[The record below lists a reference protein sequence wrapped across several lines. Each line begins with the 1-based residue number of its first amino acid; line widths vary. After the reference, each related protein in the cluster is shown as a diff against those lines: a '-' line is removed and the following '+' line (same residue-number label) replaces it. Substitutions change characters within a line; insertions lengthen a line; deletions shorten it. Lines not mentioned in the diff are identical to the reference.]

1 MDLLSWIGQ
10 AAKRQ
15 DGYIDR
21 AKRLAESFPSLEG
34 LEAEMEGRVEALT
47 RKLKADK
54 ITFSEF
60 QRASAEDTLISSVA
74 ATMMGLG
81 KMEVPQSLYSEAM
94 GQMKFLWN
102 FFDDIK
108 LSLETNRLS
117 DEEDYEEVEEE
128 DADWYYPVPGE
139 DEPLEV
145 SGSSRTVSASVVTPP
160 TSLVIPATGA
170 QATTAA
176 IRAAKTTEAE
186 IEKREK
192 GRKVSPTASTETQAE
207 EAEKESKPRVTKRG
221 PATWNG
227 LAARLKRFLV
237 TPLYRWFNT
246 GEASKKRDTGF
257 REMRRNSRHDKRV
270 CEDCKYYDS
279 LGWVPIGSLPMP
291 GVGCRCHDRCR
302 CRITYR

>member
-1 MDLLSWIGQ
+1 MELLTFIGQ

-15 DGYIDR
+15 DGYINR
-21 AKRLAESFPSLEG
+21 AQRLAESFPSLEG
-34 LEAEMEGRVEALT
+34 LEEEMEGRAEALT

-74 ATMMGLG
+74 AVMLGLG
-81 KMEVPQSLYSEAM
+81 ETQVSPVLYSEAM

-108 LSLETNRLS
+108 LSLETGRLT
-117 DEEDYEEVEEE
+117 DEEDYLEEE
-128 DADWYYPVPGE
+128 DDGWYYPVPGE

-145 SGSSRTVSASVVTPP
+145 SGSPESTSAPVITPP
-160 TSLVIPATGA
+160 TSLVIPVTGA
-170 QATTAA
+170 RAADAA
-176 IRAAKTTEAE
+176 IKAAKTTELE

-192 GRKVSPTASTETQAE
+192 GKKVSPTASTDTQAQ
-207 EAEKESKPRVTKRG
+207 EAEKESKPRATKRG

-227 LAARLKRFLV
+227 LGARLKRFLV
-237 TPLYRWFNT
+237 TPLWRWFNT
-246 GEASKKRDTGF
+246 GKATKSKTGGF
-257 REMRRNSRHDKRV
+257 SEMRRIAQRDKRV
-270 CEDCKYYDS
+270 CEDCKYYHS

-291 GVGCRCHDRCR
+291 GVRCRCHDRCR
-302 CRITYR
+302 CRVEYR

>member
-21 AKRLAESFPSLEG
+21 AQRLAESFPSLEG
-34 LEAEMEGRVEALT
+34 LEAEMEGRAEALT
-47 RKLKADK
+47 RKLKANK

-60 QRASAEDTLISSVA
+60 QRASAEDTLVASVA
-74 ATMMGLG
+74 AVLIGLG
-81 KMEVPQSLYSEAM
+81 GAEIPPSLYSEAM

-108 LSLETNRLS
+108 FSLETDRLS
-117 DEEDYEEVEEE
+117 DTEDYAEEE
-128 DADWYYPVPGE
+128 DDDWYYPVPGE
-139 DEPLEV
+139 DEPLPTSDVLEA
-145 SGSSRTVSASVVTPP
+145 SAGVVAPP
-160 TSLVIPATGA
+160 TSLVIPVTGA
-170 QATTAA
+170 RAADAA
-176 IRAAKTTEAE
+176 IKAVKTSIGQVE
-186 IEKREK
+186 RE
-192 GRKVSPTASTETQAE
+192 GRSQRVSPTASTDAQAQ
-207 EAEKESKPRVTKRG
+207 EAERKAKPRQQQRG
-221 PATWNG
+221 PATWKG

-237 TPLYRWFNT
+237 TPLWRWFVT
-246 GEASKKRDTGF
+246 GEASKKRTEGF
-257 REMRRNSRHDKRV
+257 KEMRRISRHDKRV

-302 CRITYR
+302 CVIKYR